1 MEAPVAMLISFLQQ
15 YVLILHSRVDFSVDS
30 DIISHSKVKEKLFTY
45 FSEAFNVS
53 PSFVQVYF
61 TSLIP
66 AVSHSKLT
74 A

>member
-1 MEAPVAMLISFLQQ
+1 MEGTVFMVTSFLQHF
-15 YVLILHSRVDFSVDS
+15 VLILHSRVDFTVDS
-30 DIISHSKVKEKLFTY
+30 DIVSHSKTKEKIFTY
-45 FSEAFNVS
+45 FLEAFNVS

-66 AVSHSKLT
+66 AVSHSRLT